1 MNNLPLMSVVIVSHN
16 NVSTIKDAINSVL
29 DQTYSNI
36 EVLIVDDCSDDG
48 TRDVLD
54 ELEHEYP
61 YLRILSTLVNSGS
74 AGAPRNLAIS
84 SAQGD
89 YISFLDGDDVLDSNA
104 MYNFASNVASYDVDI
119 VSGHMI
125 RRQVANN
132 TEAGWHKWLFK
143 EARTLGTANEYPD
156 LVYDSTSTNKA
167 YRLSFLK
174 KCELLFPEGVYFEDN
189 QFSAR
194 AYAKADGI
202 RIIPDTVYYWL
213 VYPAEQRLTITA
225 DWKNTTSYADRV
237 KAFFVGYHAFGESHQ
252 FDIQNKLVEKTVKHD
267 IWLFIDSAFSA
278 SAYSTLVKL
287 WAYAQPVLQ
296 TVDTE
301 ILANVP
307 LRQRA
312 KIATLIAGD
321 LEAHNEARALSSE
334 PSKLKG
340 SIQDDLWVP
349 SNWTRERSA
358 SHELAPYLSVVGD
371 PVGELRMNSTQ
382 WRHEVGSI
390 HATSDSVTLEG
401 ETFDRLG
408 RFDKN
413 QPLEVLIRVQRN
425 GGNTIQPVPGEFR
438 GWTGPR
444 ANWAINI
451 NGVED
456 QSWLR
461 GTSWTL
467 DLVIAQ
473 GEIVVVGPLKSKKKV
488 QPQTF
493 VPRGAGLLSA
503 IRDQLSILTGT
514 GGELILRRRSR
525 PSVLGVPG
533 KVLSTI
539 ERTKGDIVER
549 TLGRLSPAR
558 QVQVVGRVCRR
569 MPLKKDLVVFE
580 SHMGKQYSDSPRA
593 ISESLRA
600 TNPGL
605 KQVWSFDNS
614 RFENGYKGD
623 AVVRHSLDYV
633 SALSRAAVVVDNQG
647 FPSYYKRRPGQLYF
661 QTWHGT
667 PMKAMGADAPAKN
680 TRELL
685 ADKLSVSNWSVTVCP
700 TSYYNERLIKPMGFS
715 GETIELGLP
724 RNDILVDGRPRT
736 DFEYREL
743 GLRPGYRYILW
754 APTFREKGAAGIDKS
769 IDLKALSAQM
779 PKDVILLL
787 RAHYLSKLSVPS
799 QLQARVKDVSDVQDI
814 SRLYRVADLLVTD
827 YSSVIFDFM
836 LTNKPVVIYA
846 PDYHDYR
853 GRQRGLNIDI
863 ERESPGPFVTD
874 FEDLGATIIGGLN
887 SGPGDEYCKFKRI
900 YSGSGDKDAS
910 LKAATYI
917 SDWTNSGK

>member
-16 NVSTIKDAINSVL
+16 NVSTIKDAINSVI
-29 DQTYSNI
+29 DQTYPNVEI
-36 EVLIVDDCSDDG
+36 VMVDDCSDDG
-48 TRDVLD
+48 TREVLD
-54 ELEHEYP
+54 EFKQEYP
-61 YLRILSTLVNSGS
+61 QLKILSTLVNSGS

-84 SAQGD
+84 NAQGD
-89 YISFLDGDDVLDSNA
+89 YISFLDGDDILDSNA
-104 MYNFASNVASYDVDI
+104 VYNFASNVVRYDVDI

-125 RRQVANN
+125 RRQVANS

-143 EARTLGTANEYPD
+143 EARTLSTANEYPD

-174 KCELLFPEGVYFEDN
+174 KSELLFPEGVYFEDN

-202 RIIPDTVYYWL
+202 RIIPDAVYYWL

-225 DWKNTTSYADRV
+225 DWKNTASYADRI
-237 KAFFVGYHAFGESHQ
+237 KAFFVGYHAFGEDKQ

-301 ILANVP
+301 MLANVP

-321 LEAHNEARALSSE
+321 LEAHNEARSLSSE
-334 PSKLKG
+334 PSNLKG
-340 SIQDDLWVP
+340 SIQEDLWVP
-349 SNWTRERSA
+349 SNWTREQSA
-358 SHELAPYLSVVGD
+358 SPELAPYLSVVGD
-371 PVGELRMNSTQ
+371 PVGELRMNSSH

-390 HATSDSVTLEG
+390 HVSSDSVTIEG
-401 ETFDRLG
+401 ETLDRLG

-413 QPLEVLIRVQRN
+413 LPLEVLIRVHRI
-425 GGNTIQPVPGEFR
+425 GGNTIQPVRGEFR

-444 ANWAINI
+444 ANWAVNVD
-451 NGVED
+451 GVED

-467 DLVIAQ
+467 ELVTAQ
-473 GEIVVVGPLKSKKKV
+473 GEIVVSGPLKSRKKI

-525 PSVLGVPG
+525 TSVRGVPG
-533 KVLSTI
+533 RVLSTI

-549 TLGRLSPAR
+549 TLGRLSPDR
-558 QVQVVGRVCRR
+558 QMQVVGRVCRR
-569 MPLKKDLVVFE
+569 LPLKKDLVVFE

-593 ISESLRA
+593 ISESLQA
-600 TNPGL
+600 MNPAL
-605 KQVWSFDNS
+605 KQLWSFDNS
-614 RFENGYKGD
+614 RFKNSYKGD
-623 AVVRHSLDYV
+623 AVVRHSLGYIF
-633 SALSRAAVVVDNQG
+633 ALSRAAAVVDNQG

-667 PMKAMGADAPAKN
+667 PMKAMGADASMKS
-680 TRELL
+680 RQELL
-685 ADKLSVSNWSVTVCP
+685 ADKRSVANWSTTLCP
-700 TSYYNERLIKPMGFS
+700 TPYYRERLIEPMGFS
-715 GETIELGLP
+715 GEIMDLGLP
-724 RNDILVDGRPRT
+724 RNDMLVDRSPRT

-743 GLRPGYRYILW
+743 GLRPGYRYVLW
-754 APTFREKGAAGIDKS
+754 APTFREKGATGIDKG
-769 IDLKALSAQM
+769 IDLKALSVQM

-799 QLQARVKDVSDVQDI
+799 QLHARVKDVSDVQEV

-836 LTNKPVVIYA
+836 LTDKPVVVYA
-846 PDYHDYR
+846 PDYQDYR

-863 ERESPGPFVTD
+863 ERECPGPFVTASR
-874 FEDLGATIIGGLN
+874 DLAAAITGGLE
-887 SGPGDEYCKFKRI
+887 SRPGDEYFKFKRN

-910 LKAATYI
+910 LKSATYI
-917 SDWTNSGK
+917 SDRTNSGK

>member
-1 MNNLPLMSVVIVSHN
+1 MSVAIVSHN

-29 DQTYSNI
+29 SQTYPNI
-36 EVLIVDDCSDDG
+36 EILIVDDCSDDG
-48 TRDVLD
+48 TREVLD
-54 ELEHEYP
+54 EFNQEYP
-61 YLRILSTLVNSGS
+61 YLRTLSTLVNSGS

-84 SAQGD
+84 SAEGD

-104 MYNFASNVASYDVDI
+104 MYNYANNAARYDVDI

-132 TEAGWHKWLFK
+132 SEAGWHKWLFK
-143 EARTLGTANEYPD
+143 ESRTLGTANEYPD

-174 KCELLFPEGVYFEDN
+174 KYELLFPEGVYFEDN

-194 AYAKADGI
+194 AYAKANGI
-202 RIIPDTVYYWL
+202 RVIPDAVYYWL

-225 DWKNTTSYADRV
+225 DWKNTNSYADRI

-267 IWLFIDSAFSA
+267 IWLFIDTAFSA
-278 SAYSTLVKL
+278 SDYSTLVKL

-296 TVDTE
+296 TLDAE
-301 ILANVP
+301 ILAHVP

-321 LEAHNEARALSSE
+321 LEAHNEARSLSSE

-340 SIQDDLWVP
+340 SIQEDLWVP

-358 SHELAPYLSVVGD
+358 LPELAPYLSVVGD
-371 PVGELRMNSTQ
+371 PVGELRMRASD
-382 WRHEVGSI
+382 WRHEVRNIFVS
-390 HATSDSVTLEG
+390 SDSVMVEG
-401 ETFDRLG
+401 ETFDRSG

-413 QPLEVLIRVQRN
+413 QPLEVLVRVQRN
-425 GGNTIQPVPGEFR
+425 GGNWIQPISGDFT

-444 ANWAINI
+444 ASWVINI
-451 NGVED
+451 AGVED

-461 GTSWTL
+461 GTSWAL
-467 DLVIAQ
+467 DLILTQ
-473 GEIVVVGPLKSKKKV
+473 GEIVVAGPMKSKKKV
-488 QPQTF
+488 QPQSF
-493 VPRGAGLLSA
+493 VPRGVGILSA
-503 IRDQLSILTGT
+503 IRDQLSILTGAD
-514 GGELILRRRSR
+514 GELILRRRSR

-533 KVLSTI
+533 RVLSTI
-539 ERTKGDIVER
+539 ERTKGDIVQR
-549 TLGRLSPAR
+549 TLGRLSPDR
-558 QVQVVGRVCRR
+558 QMKVVGGICRR
-569 MPLKKDLVVFE
+569 LPLKKDLVVFE

-600 TNPGL
+600 TNPGI
-605 KQVWSFDNS
+605 KQVWSFDDFRFKNS
-614 RFENGYKGD
+614 YKGD

-633 SALSRAAVVVDNQG
+633 SALSRAVAVIDNQG

-667 PMKAMGADAPAKN
+667 PMKAMGTDSPVKN

-685 ADKLSVSNWSVTVCP
+685 ADKRAVSNWSVTVCP
-700 TSYYNERLIKPMGFS
+700 TPYYNERLIKPMGFS
-715 GETIELGLP
+715 GEIIELGLP
-724 RNDILVDGRPRT
+724 RNDILVDGPPRT

-743 GLRPGYRYILW
+743 GLRPGYRYVLW
-754 APTFREKGAAGIDKS
+754 APTFREKGAAGIDRD

-779 PKDVILLL
+779 PNDVILLL

-799 QLQARVKDVSDVQDI
+799 QLHARVKDVSDVQDI

-863 ERESPGPFVTD
+863 ERECPGPFVTD
-874 FEDLGATIIGGLN
+874 FEDLGAAIVDGLE
-887 SGPGDEYCKFKRI
+887 SGPGDDYCKFKRS

-910 LKAATYI
+910 LKSATYI